1 MKRRTLKEGDTLVEQ
16 GDAGSDLYLILDG
29 VLAVEADGD
38 EVAEVGPGNI
48 VGEMALLQEEGKRTA
63 TLRARTPAR
72 VAVLAAESIDREAL
86 SELAGGREARGVS
99 GVGTSDTLSRQQTP
113 GEVAEWLKAA
123 PC

>member
-1 MKRRTLKEGDTLVEQ
+1 MGGDKVKRRTLKEGETLVEQ

-29 VLAVEADGD
+29 VLAVEADGE

-48 VGEMALLQEEGKRTA
+48 VGEMALLQDEGKRTA

-86 SELAGGREARGVS
+86 SELAGGRQREA
-99 GVGTSDTLSRQQTP
+99 
-113 GEVAEWLKAA
+113 
-123 PC
+123 